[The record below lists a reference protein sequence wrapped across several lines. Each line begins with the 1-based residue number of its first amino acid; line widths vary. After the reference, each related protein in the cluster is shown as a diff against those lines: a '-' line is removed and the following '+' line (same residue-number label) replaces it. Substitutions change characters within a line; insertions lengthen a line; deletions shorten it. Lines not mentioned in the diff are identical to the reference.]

1 MGEEFK
7 SFYLTFVA
15 APPAR
20 NLQFEEEKAEQDLR
34 RFRIKRRL
42 EWEWRGGKSVII
54 IKWIFDASQL
64 NIQLMYAQPNS
75 GSAGELWRRWCGPR
89 SRLSR
94 WMGTQEMMRRGKSSK
109 TLAKKR
115 SRLNWMVG
123 EKVVLLRAPLSP
135 SSWQWSEIRDSSS
148 NLNMRMFA
156 AGDEY

>member
-109 TLAKKR
+109 TLAKKKQIKLDGGWK
-115 SRLNWMVG
+115 SR
-123 EKVVLLRAPLSP
+123 AA
-135 SSWQWSEIRDSSS
+135 SSAIVSFLVTVIR
-148 NLNMRMFA
+148 NPRLEF
-156 AGDEY
+156 